1 MAQHETVERLAGD
14 AARLQTQYEQRGQ
27 ARQSVSRLR
36 SACGAWLQSGVP
48 GHCRLANYHGPAPS
62 LAKDKTL

>member
-14 AARLQTQYEQRGQ
+14 AARLQTQFEQRGQ

-36 SACGAWLQSGVP
+36 RLAAIGCA
-48 GHCRLANYHGPAPS
+48 GHYCRLADYHGPAPS
-62 LAKDKTL
+62 LAKDKT

>member
-14 AARLQTQYEQRGQ
+14 AARLHTQYEQRGQ

-36 SACGAWLQSGVP
+36 RLAAIGCA
-48 GHCRLANYHGPAPS
+48 GHCRLADYHDPAPS